1 MSDGGKGDAMRPTD
15 RAAFNAGIERTFG
28 VKKPWYVRRDELQ
41 PAPQQQEPA
50 AWPIRGVRVDGD
62 TVIITVKGGNDAARW
77 LCGEILATK
86 ERAAPAFDQFMQ
98 WANAAGYD
106 TAHAH
111 DGMKWV
117 CLNPMTADLW
127 KAWQAAKGMK

>member
-28 VKKPWYVRRDELQ
+28 VKKPWYVRRDESQ
-41 PAPQQQEPA
+41 PKQDMPKIGCVNHDCDKCKAQPEKGSV

-77 LCGEILATK
+77 LCGEILA
-86 ERAAPAFDQFMQ
+86 
-98 WANAAGYD
+98 
-106 TAHAH
+106 
-111 DGMKWV
+111 MKNREV
-117 CLNPMTADLW
+117 QP
-127 KAWQAAKGMK
+127 

>member
-28 VKKPWYVRRDELQ
+28 VKKPWYVRRDEAQ

-62 TVIITVKGGNDAARW
+62 MVIITVKGGSDAARW
-77 LCGEILATK
+77 LCGEILATQ
-86 ERAAPAFDQFMQ
+86 ERKVKP
-98 WANAAGYD
+98 
-106 TAHAH
+106 
-111 DGMKWV
+111 
-117 CLNPMTADLW
+117 
-127 KAWQAAKGMK
+127 